1 MKKDIHPK
9 YYEQARV
16 YVGGEFVG
24 TVGSTK
30 PELHLEVWSGTHPF
44 YTGEQRI
51 IDTEGQVDRFQKR
64 LERKVAE
71 RGGQSRE
78 SASPTQQARHRR
90 DRGRRDD
97 RDEQR
102 TRCGTIATPGP
113 FLITK
118 TRRARPRR
126 VCFAHPQK

>member
-9 YYEQARV
+9 YYEQARI

-30 PELHLEVWSGTHPF
+30 PELHLEVWSGNHPF

-71 RGGQSRE
+71 RVDKAEKARRRRSKRAIAE
-78 SASPTQQARHRR
+78 IVDEETVPTNDAPAA
-90 DRGRRDD
+90 
-97 RDEQR
+97 E
-102 TRCGTIATPGP
+102 P
-113 FLITK
+113 
-118 TRRARPRR
+118 
-126 VCFAHPQK
+126 

>member
-9 YYEQARV
+9 YYEQARI

-24 TVGSTK
+24 TIGSTK
-30 PELHLEVWSGTHPF
+30 PELHLEVWSGNHPF

-71 RGGQSRE
+71 RIDKAEKARRRRSKRAIAEIVDEEPSVTGDKA
-78 SASPTQQARHRR
+78 SA
-90 DRGRRDD
+90 
-97 RDEQR
+97 EQR
-102 TRCGTIATPGP
+102 
-113 FLITK
+113 
-118 TRRARPRR
+118 
-126 VCFAHPQK
+126 